1 MTIKLRIPGQREA
14 VSSAAVRGASAG
26 GVSVQ
31 PVTGLLDAVEVV
43 EAYNLSAVA
52 RDRTAT
58 PAEFN
63 ANEDDI
69 LEIEVEGGFTLWTS
83 AQRYSDD
90 LALLKPDAV
99 GADGSVVVDRLPRT
113 SVSERGVKEWF
124 QSALRILRLKKDA
137 LVEAFEDPSQW
148 PADFVQDFG
157 VRKVSELTAWLASKL
172 AMRLIEG
179 HLNPAPGLYT
189 WEVATEK
196 RAQDAPMPPT
206 ATFNDFDVEK
216 PVLVFIHG
224 TASSTLGSFGAFLG
238 DEAQPHWRVLR
249 DAFGEHIY
257 ALEHRTMSESPIDN
271 AIQLVSALPRK
282 ARVYLVSHSRGGMVG
297 DLVCLKG
304 IEAQHISSF
313 KRDDAELADADAH
326 DRRNLEKLAAAI
338 AQKQLRIERFVRC
351 ASPARGTLLAG
362 ENIDTFLSV
371 LTNLVGLIPGI
382 GGTPLYEVV
391 KRVTLQIVKNRT
403 KPELIPGIEAMMPTS
418 PLVAFLNDA
427 DEEAAG
433 VLGVVAGDIEGG
445 GWLKRLGVFL
455 TDHALYENK
464 DNDLVVNTDSMF
476 HGARRGEAYYVF
488 DQGADVSHFNYFKN
502 ERTRAS
508 LLAWLGAKPGEIPP
522 GFSEIGEGEVEPVPM
537 LRSMQTRAG
546 VMQPIVFVLPGI
558 MGSHLTVGDSRVWLN
573 YLALLAG
580 GLGDLSD
587 VEAKNIQPASLI
599 GDYYRKLCEYLAN
612 SHEVI
617 PFAYD
622 WRRSVGDTAKLL
634 AAEVEKAL
642 GRSTQPVRLLAHSM
656 GGLVARAMIA
666 QRPELWDR
674 ICDRDGGRFV
684 MLGTPNR
691 GSHTIIEALLGSA
704 TTIQQLALLDISHS
718 TFDITSIIARFPGVL
733 ELLPNEELFFR
744 DTTWKSY
751 NKNIKTGALCDG
763 TLLSR
768 AKTAMDGLATETPLK
783 HVDRVLYLAGA
794 SDRTVRKV
802 EIVNRRVVLEATTEG
817 DGRVTYQSG
826 KLPGVGM
833 WYTDAEH
840 GDLANHE
847 PAFPAIL
854 DLLERGTTTRLKTAP
869 PSIARGG
876 EAIYRALPEPVLYPT
891 QASLTAG
898 LMGQKRPKPYRKGAR
913 AGFRVTVVHSDLR
926 YARFPV
932 VVGHYQGDTIVG
944 AEAQIDRILDGALS
958 QRYGLGLY
966 PGEFGSVSVVL
977 RDPNAMQKALGLP
990 RGAIVIGLGK
1000 WGELSSAQLG
1010 NLIRR
1015 AALQYVLQLDDC
1027 QCDPAESGPNVAAA
1041 GLSILLIGGNST
1053 TNIAT
1058 GDSVGAILRGIA
1070 QANRELEARAGDTKR
1085 IAEIEIIELFAD
1097 TAIEAAHAV
1106 NRLAK
1111 LVGDEL
1117 GTEIEAVPLLRRGR
1131 EGRTRLTPTAARDP
1145 WRRWEISAVQTAEPA
1160 PKPRIAGALAERLK
1174 RAITATQN
1182 PDQELLGALAE
1193 LAFGD
1198 VADGPVTH
1206 REIRFL
1212 TLSDRA
1218 RAEAITQQRQP
1229 ELVERLIKDSIT
1241 RTAFREQEARVLFE
1255 LMIPTDLK
1263 DGLAQLDNVVFVV
1276 DAETAAYPWEL
1287 MGTGAEPLCVAKGLV
1302 RQLQTTRYRPH
1313 LGARAAQMAYVVG
1326 DPIVSLPFRQ
1336 LAGAR
1341 AEAQAVAEML
1351 RGQFDVTYQEEP
1363 LTALDVLAG
1372 LYAKPY
1378 RIVHLAG
1385 HGHYESPTT
1394 PGGKAR
1400 SGMVLDNGVFLTAVE
1415 IGQMQQ
1421 VPELVFLNCCHIG
1434 QTGPETPG
1442 NSSSVEFNRL
1452 AASVSRELIEM
1463 GVRAVVAAGWAVRDD
1478 AALHFAKV
1486 FYKAML
1492 DGETFGRALKSAR
1505 RDTWQRFTDC
1515 NTWGAYQAYGDPD
1528 YRLDPTAARTPGSAD
1543 RYVDAAEFVEAI
1555 NDIARAGADPSTSTK
1570 SRASA
1575 SEQLDTLVKGGPVDW
1590 MGLTGVLMAIGYAYG
1605 ELGRLDTANRYL
1617 LAALEGEGTENTVT
1631 LHAVEQLAN
1640 FESRLAATV
1649 ARSAKDAAAKQQARE
1664 ELVRAVHRLN
1674 GVLELAKTGERYALL
1689 ASAYKRLASLHDDPR
1704 EIRDNLAL
1712 AASNYRLAHERA
1724 LERKGLDPYPVLNWL
1739 SAAALLGTP
1748 VSDAETLLA
1757 RSEAAASER
1766 FTASRKFFEAV
1777 TIPDAAL
1784 VRALGTGALARGAE
1798 SSREVE
1804 RLARLYQDTITQTL
1818 PSNREIDSAL
1828 AQIEIM
1834 AALVEKLGG
1843 NSAAA
1848 ESTAS
1853 ALRMLRQTITG
1864 EAQASSANGG
1874 NTPAGAAS
1882 AETGNP
1888 AARRKQESKTASVK
1902 GSRPAKTKAARKP
1915 KKKRRSD
1922 N

>member
-1 MTIKLRIPGQREA
+1 MPIKLRIPGQPET
-14 VSSAAVRGASAG
+14 VSSAAARGASAG
-26 GVSVQ
+26 GISVQ

-43 EAYNLSAVA
+43 EAFNLSAAA
-52 RDRTAT
+52 RDRTAA
-58 PAEFN
+58 PAEFD
-63 ANEDDI
+63 ALDDDI

-90 LALLKPDAV
+90 LAVLKPDAV
-99 GADGSVVVDRLPRT
+99 GADGSVFVDRLPRT

-137 LVEAFEDPSQW
+137 LADALEDPKQW
-148 PADFVQDFG
+148 PRDFVQAFG

-196 RAQDAPMPPT
+196 RAQNAPPSPT
-206 ATFNDFDVEK
+206 VTFHDFDIEK
-216 PVLVFIHG
+216 PLLVFIHG

-249 DAFGEHIY
+249 DTFGEDIY
-257 ALEHRTMSESPIDN
+257 AFEHRTMSESPIDN

-297 DLVCLKG
+297 DLVCLQG
-304 IEAQHISSF
+304 IEAQHISNF
-313 KRDDAELADADAH
+313 KREDANLADADLH
-326 DRRNLEKLAAAI
+326 DRKNLEKLAAAI

-476 HGARRGEAYYVF
+476 HGARRGAAYYVF

-522 GFSEIGEGEVEPVPM
+522 GFSAIGEGEVEPVPM

-558 MGSHLTVGDSRVWLN
+558 MGSHLTVGESRVWLN

-587 VEAKNIQPASLI
+587 IETKNIQPASLI
-599 GDYYRKLCEYLAN
+599 GDYYRKLCEHLAN

-622 WRRSVGDTAKLL
+622 WRKSVGDTAKLL

-642 GRSTQPVRLLAHSM
+642 GRSTHPVRLLAHSM

-666 QRPELWDR
+666 QRPEIWDR
-674 ICDRDGGRFV
+674 ICNRDGGRFV

-718 TFDITSIIARFPGVL
+718 TFDITRIIARFPGVL
-733 ELLPNEELFFR
+733 ELLPYEDSFFR
-744 DTTWKSY
+744 DASWKGYS
-751 NKNIKTGALCDG
+751 KDIKTGAVPDG
-763 TLLSR
+763 ALLSR
-768 AKTAMDGLATETPLK
+768 AKTAMDGLATDTPLK
-783 HVDRVLYLAGA
+783 HVDRVLYIAGA
-794 SDRTVRKV
+794 SDRTVCKV

-826 KLPGVGM
+826 KLPGVAM

-869 PSIARGG
+869 PSVARGG
-876 EAIYRALPEPVLYPT
+876 AATYRALPEPVLYPT
-891 QASLTAG
+891 QTSLTSG

-913 AGFRVTVVHSDLR
+913 GGFRVTVVHSDLR

-944 AEAQIDRILDGALS
+944 AEAQIDRMLDGALS

-977 RDPNAMQKALGLP
+977 RDPNAIQRALGLP

-1027 QCDPAESGPNVAAA
+1027 QCDAAESGPNVAA

-1053 TNIAT
+1053 TNIAI

-1085 IAEIEIIELFAD
+1085 IAEIEIVELFAD

-1106 NRLAK
+1106 NRLAG

-1117 GTEIEAVPLLRRGR
+1117 GTKIEAVPLLRRGR

-1145 WRRWEISAVQTAEPA
+1145 WRRWEISAVQAAASA
-1160 PKPRIAGALAERLK
+1160 PKPRISASLAERLK
-1174 RAITATQN
+1174 RAIIATQQ
-1182 PDQELLGALAE
+1182 PDPELLGALAE
-1193 LAFGD
+1193 LAIGE
-1198 VADGPVTH
+1198 VGDGPVSR

-1263 DGLAQLDNVVFVV
+1263 DSLAQLDNVVFVV

-1302 RQLQTTRYRPH
+1302 RQLQTTRYRSH
-1313 LGARAAQMAYVVG
+1313 LGARATQMAYVVG
-1326 DPIVSLPFRQ
+1326 DPIVNLPFRQ

-1341 AEAQAVAEML
+1341 AEARTVAEML
-1351 RGQFDVTYQEEP
+1351 HGQFEVAYEEEP

-1434 QTGPETPG
+1434 QTGPEAPG
-1442 NSSSVEFNRL
+1442 NVSPVEFNRL

-1478 AALHFAKV
+1478 AALHFAKA

-1505 RDTWQRFTDC
+1505 RDTWQRFADC

-1555 NDIARAGADPSTSTK
+1555 NDIARRGADPSTSTK

-1575 SEQLDTLVKGGPVDW
+1575 SDQLDTLVKGCPVDW
-1590 MGLTGVLMAIGYAYG
+1590 MGQTGVLMAIGYAYG

-1640 FESRLAATV
+1640 FEARLAATI

-1664 ELVRAVHRLN
+1664 ELVRAVHRLQ

-1704 EIRDNLAL
+1704 EIRDNLIL
-1712 AASNYRLAHERA
+1712 AATNYRLAHERA
-1724 LERKGLDPYPVLNWL
+1724 LERRGLDPYPVLNWL
-1739 SAAALLGTP
+1739 SAAALLGAP

-1766 FTASRKFFEAV
+1766 FAASRNFFEAV
-1777 TIPDAAL
+1777 SIPDAAL
-1784 VRALGTGALARGAE
+1784 IRALGSGALARGTE
-1798 SSREVE
+1798 SGREVE

-1834 AALVEKLGG
+1834 AALVEKLGDKDG
-1843 NSAAA
+1843 AAA
-1848 ESTAS
+1848 ATAS
-1853 ALRMLRQTITG
+1853 ALRALRQTITG
-1864 EAQASSANGG
+1864 APQAATAKNKSTLPGTDSG
-1874 NTPAGAAS
+1874 
-1882 AETGNP
+1882 ETAKP
-1888 AARRKQESKTASVK
+1888 AARRKQKSKTGPMKKSK
-1902 GSRPAKTKAARKP
+1902 PAKPKAAPKP
-1915 KKKRRSD
+1915 TKKRRSD
-1922 N
+1922 T

>member
-1 MTIKLRIPGQREA
+1 MPIKLRIPGQREA
-14 VSSAAVRGASAG
+14 VSSAAVRGSSAG

-31 PVTGLLDAVEVV
+31 PVTSLLDAVEVV
-43 EAYNLSAVA
+43 EAYNLSAAA
-52 RDRTAT
+52 RDRTAA
-58 PAEFN
+58 PAEFD

-83 AQRYSDD
+83 AQRYSDE
-90 LALLKPDAV
+90 LALLKPEAV
-99 GADGSVVVDRLPRT
+99 AADGSVVVDRLPRT
-113 SVSERGVKEWF
+113 SVSERGVKDWF

-137 LVEAFEDPSQW
+137 LADAFEDPSQW
-148 PADFVQDFG
+148 PKDFVQDFG
-157 VRKVSELTAWLASKL
+157 VRKVSELTAWLACKL
-172 AMRLIEG
+172 AMRLIED
-179 HLNPAPGLYT
+179 HLNPGPGLYT

-196 RAQDAPMPPT
+196 RAKDAPMPPT
-206 ATFNDFDVEK
+206 ATFDDFDVEK
-216 PVLVFIHG
+216 PILVFIHG
-224 TASSTLGSFGAFLG
+224 TASSTLGSFGAFLA

-249 DAFGEHIY
+249 DAFGEQIY
-257 ALEHRTMSESPIDN
+257 AFEHRTISESPIDN

-304 IEAQHISSF
+304 IEAQRVSSF
-313 KRDDAELADADAH
+313 KRDDADLEDADVH
-326 DRRNLEKLAAAI
+326 DRKNLEKLAAAI
-338 AQKQLRIERFVRC
+338 AQKQIRIERFVRC

-362 ENIDTFLSV
+362 ENVDTFLSV

-427 DEEAAG
+427 DEEATG

-455 TDHALYENK
+455 TDHALYENR

-488 DQGADVSHFNYFKN
+488 DQGGDVNHFNYFKN

-508 LLAWLGAKPGEIPP
+508 LLAWLGARPGEIPP
-522 GFSEIGEGEVEPVPM
+522 GFSVIGEGEVEPVPM

-546 VMQPIVFVLPGI
+546 ATQPIVFVLPGI
-558 MGSHLTVGDSRVWLN
+558 MGSHLTMGENRVWLN

-580 GLGDLSD
+580 GLGDLSNVD
-587 VEAKNIQPASLI
+587 AKNIQPASLI
-599 GDYYRKLCEYLAN
+599 GDYYRNLCEYLAN

-642 GRSTQPVRLLAHSM
+642 RRSSQPIRLLAHSM

-666 QRPELWDR
+666 QRPDMWDR
-674 ICDRDGGRFV
+674 ICDRDGSRFI

-704 TTIQQLALLDISHS
+704 TTIQQLALLDIHHS

-733 ELLPNEELFFR
+733 ELLPNEDFFFR
-744 DTTWKSY
+744 DATWKSFS
-751 NKNIKTGALCDG
+751 KDIKTGAVPASA
-763 TLLSR
+763 LLSR
-768 AKTAMDGLATETPLK
+768 AKTAMDGLATETPIK
-783 HVDRVLYLAGA
+783 HIDRVFYIAGS

-854 DLLERGTTTRLKTAP
+854 DLLERGTTTRLKTVP
-869 PSIARGG
+869 PSVARGG
-876 EAIYRALPEPVLYPT
+876 EATYRALPEPVLYPT

-898 LMGQKRPKPYRKGAR
+898 LMGQQRPKPYRKGAR
-913 AGFRVTVVHSDLR
+913 GGFRVTVVHSDLR

-944 AEAQIDRILDGALS
+944 AEAQIDRMLDGALS

-977 RDPNAMQKALGLP
+977 RDPNAIQKALGLP
-990 RGAIVIGLGK
+990 HGAIVIGLGK

-1027 QCDPAESGPNVAAA
+1027 QCDPKEGAPNVASA

-1058 GDSVGAILRGIA
+1058 GDSVGAILRGVA
-1070 QANRELEARAGDTKR
+1070 QANRELEARAGDTRR

-1097 TAIEAAHAV
+1097 TAIEAAHSV
-1106 NRLAK
+1106 NRLTK

-1145 WRRWEISAVQTAEPA
+1145 WRRWEISAVQTAESA
-1160 PKPRIAGALAERLK
+1160 RKPRITAPLAERLK
-1174 RAITATQN
+1174 RAIIGTQN
-1182 PDQELLGALAE
+1182 PDPELLGALAE

-1198 VADGPVTH
+1198 VANGPVTH

-1326 DPIVSLPFRQ
+1326 DPIVNPPFRQ

-1351 RGQFDVTYQEEP
+1351 RGQFEVTYHEEP

-1478 AALHFAKV
+1478 AALDFAKA
-1486 FYKAML
+1486 FYKAIL

-1505 RDTWQRFTDC
+1505 RDTWQRFSDC

-1528 YRLDPTAARTPGSAD
+1528 YRLDPTA
-1543 RYVDAAEFVEAI
+1543 
-1555 NDIARAGADPSTSTK
+1555 
-1570 SRASA
+1570 
-1575 SEQLDTLVKGGPVDW
+1575 GPHTERRRP
-1590 MGLTGVLMAIGYAYG
+1590 LCRC
-1605 ELGRLDTANRYL
+1605 GR
-1617 LAALEGEGTENTVT
+1617 V
-1631 LHAVEQLAN
+1631 
-1640 FESRLAATV
+1640 
-1649 ARSAKDAAAKQQARE
+1649 
-1664 ELVRAVHRLN
+1664 
-1674 GVLELAKTGERYALL
+1674 
-1689 ASAYKRLASLHDDPR
+1689 
-1704 EIRDNLAL
+1704 
-1712 AASNYRLAHERA
+1712 
-1724 LERKGLDPYPVLNWL
+1724 
-1739 SAAALLGTP
+1739 
-1748 VSDAETLLA
+1748 
-1757 RSEAAASER
+1757 
-1766 FTASRKFFEAV
+1766 
-1777 TIPDAAL
+1777 
-1784 VRALGTGALARGAE
+1784 
-1798 SSREVE
+1798 
-1804 RLARLYQDTITQTL
+1804 
-1818 PSNREIDSAL
+1818 
-1828 AQIEIM
+1828 
-1834 AALVEKLGG
+1834 
-1843 NSAAA
+1843 
-1848 ESTAS
+1848 
-1853 ALRMLRQTITG
+1853 
-1864 EAQASSANGG
+1864 
-1874 NTPAGAAS
+1874 
-1882 AETGNP
+1882 
-1888 AARRKQESKTASVK
+1888 
-1902 GSRPAKTKAARKP
+1902 
-1915 KKKRRSD
+1915 RRSD
-1922 N
+1922 QRHRPNRG

>member
-1 MTIKLRIPGQREA
+1 MPIKLRIPGQPET

-31 PVTGLLDAVEVV
+31 PVTSLLDALEVV
-43 EAYNLSAVA
+43 EAYNLSAAA
-52 RDRTAT
+52 RDRTAA
-58 PAEFN
+58 PAEFD

-83 AQRYSDD
+83 AQRYSND

-99 GADGSVVVDRLPRT
+99 AADGSVLVDKLPRT

-124 QSALRILRLKKDA
+124 QSALRILRLKKDPLA
-137 LVEAFEDPSQW
+137 DAFENPSQW
-148 PADFVQDFG
+148 PKDFVQTFG

-172 AMRLIEG
+172 IMRLIEG
-179 HLNPAPGLYT
+179 HLNPGPGLYT
-189 WEVATEK
+189 WQVATEK
-196 RAQDAPMPPT
+196 RAKDAPLPPT
-206 ATFNDFDVEK
+206 ASFDDFDIEK
-216 PVLVFIHG
+216 PLLVFVHG
-224 TASSTLGSFGAFLG
+224 TASSTLGSFGAFLA

-249 DAFGEHIY
+249 DAFGEQIY
-257 ALEHRTMSESPIDN
+257 AFEHRTMSESPIDN

-282 ARVYLVSHSRGGMVG
+282 AHVYLVSHSRGGMVG
-297 DLVCLKG
+297 DLVCLNDIK
-304 IEAQHISSF
+304 AQHISSF
-313 KRDDAELADADAH
+313 KRASADLADADAH
-326 DRRNLEKLAAAI
+326 DRKNLEKLAAAI
-338 AQKQLRIERFVRC
+338 AHKQLHIERFVRC

-403 KPELIPGIEAMMPTS
+403 EPELIPGIEAMMPSS
-418 PLVAFLNDA
+418 PLVAFLNNSGG
-427 DEEAAG
+427 EAAG
-433 VLGVVAGDIEGG
+433 ALGVVAGDIEGG

-455 TDHALYENK
+455 TDHALYENG

-476 HGARRGEAYYVF
+476 HGAERRAAYYVF

-508 LLAWLGAKPGEIPP
+508 LLAWLGAKGSEIPP
-522 GFSEIGEGEVEPVPM
+522 GFNTIGEGEVEPVPM

-546 VMQPIVFVLPGI
+546 VTQPIVFVLPGI
-558 MGSHLTVGDSRVWLN
+558 MGSHLTVDDSRVWLN

-580 GLGDLSD
+580 GLSDLSAID
-587 VEAKNIQPASLI
+587 AKNIQPASLI

-622 WRRSVGDTAKLL
+622 WRKSIGDTAKLL
-634 AAEVEKAL
+634 ATEVEKAL
-642 GRSTQPVRLLAHSM
+642 GRSSQPVRLLAHSM
-656 GGLVARAMIA
+656 GGLVVRAVIA
-666 QRPELWDR
+666 QRPDLWDR
-674 ICDRDGGRFV
+674 LCDRDGGRFV

-691 GSHTIIEALLGSA
+691 GSHSIVEALLGTA
-704 TTIQQLALLDISHS
+704 TTIQQLALLDLSHS
-718 TFDITSIIARFPGVL
+718 TLDITSIIARFPGIL
-733 ELLPNEELFFR
+733 ELLPNEDSFFR
-744 DTTWKSY
+744 DATWKAF
-751 NKNIKTGALCDG
+751 NKDIKSGAVPDGALL
-763 TLLSR
+763 TR
-768 AKTAMDGLATETPLK
+768 ARTIMNGLAVETPLK
-783 HVDRVLYLAGA
+783 HVDRVFYIAG
-794 SDRTVRKV
+794 SSGRTVRKV
-802 EIVNRRVVLEATTEG
+802 EIVNRRIVLEATTDG
-817 DGRVTYQSG
+817 DGRVTYESG
-826 KLPGVGM
+826 KLSGVGM
-833 WYTDAEH
+833 WYADAEH

-847 PAFPAIL
+847 PTFPAIL

-869 PSIARGG
+869 PSVARGG
-876 EAIYRALPEPVLYPT
+876 EAAYRALPEPVLYPT

-898 LMGQKRPKPYRKGAR
+898 LMGQKRLKPYRKGAKG
-913 AGFRVTVVHSDLR
+913 GFRVSVVHSDLR

-944 AEAQIDRILDGALS
+944 AEAQLDRMLDGALS
-958 QRYGLGLY
+958 QRYSLGLY

-977 RDPNAMQKALGLP
+977 RDPNAIQKALGLP
-990 RGAIVIGLGK
+990 RGAVVIGLGK

-1027 QCDPAESGPNVAAA
+1027 ECDSKESSPNMATA

-1070 QANRELEARAGDTKR
+1070 QANRELDARAGDSSC
-1085 IAEIEIIELFAD
+1085 IAEIEIVELFAD

-1145 WRRWEISAVQTAEPA
+1145 WRRWEISAVQAVESA
-1160 PKPRIAGALAERLK
+1160 PKPRIATPLAERIK
-1174 RAITATQN
+1174 RAIVATEK
-1182 PDQELLGALAE
+1182 PDPELLGALAE

-1198 VADGPVTH
+1198 AAERPTTH

-1218 RAEAITQQRQP
+1218 RAEAVTQQRQP

-1255 LMIPTDLK
+1255 LLIPTELK

-1276 DAETAAYPWEL
+1276 DSETAAYPWEL
-1287 MGTGAEPLCVAKGLV
+1287 MGAGAEPLCVAKGLV
-1302 RQLQTTRYRPH
+1302 RQLQTPRYRPH

-1341 AEAQAVAEML
+1341 AEARAVAQML
-1351 RGQFDVTYQEEP
+1351 RGQFEVVYEEEP
-1363 LTALDVLAG
+1363 LTALEVLAG

-1415 IGQMQQ
+1415 IAQMQQ

-1442 NSSSVEFNRL
+1442 NVSPIEFNRL

-1463 GVRAVVAAGWAVRDD
+1463 GVRSVVAAGWAVRDD
-1478 AALHFAKV
+1478 AALHFAKA
-1486 FYKAML
+1486 FYKSML

-1505 RDTWQRFTDC
+1505 RDTWQRFADC

-1528 YRLDPTAARTPGSAD
+1528 YRLDPTGARAPGGAG

-1555 NDIARAGADPSTSTK
+1555 NDIARTGADPSTSTK

-1575 SEQLDTLVKGGPVDW
+1575 SDRLDTLVKGCPVDW
-1590 MGLTGVLMAIGYAYG
+1590 MSQTGVLMAIGYAYG
-1605 ELGRLDTANRYL
+1605 ELGRLDAANRYL
-1617 LAALEGEGTENTVT
+1617 LAALEGEGTENTAT

-1640 FESRLAATV
+1640 FEARLATTL

-1664 ELVRAVHRLN
+1664 ELVQAVHRLQ

-1689 ASAYKRLASLHDDPR
+1689 GSAYKRLASLHDDPQQ
-1704 EIRDNLAL
+1704 IRDNLAL
-1712 AASNYRLAHERA
+1712 AATNYRLAHERA
-1724 LERKGLDPYPVLNWL
+1724 LERRGLDPYPVLNWL
-1739 SAAALLGTP
+1739 SAAALLGAP
-1748 VSDAETLLA
+1748 VSDVETLLA
-1757 RSEAAASER
+1757 RSEAAAAER
-1766 FTASRKFFEAV
+1766 FAASRKFFEAV
-1777 TIPDAAL
+1777 AIPDAAL
-1784 VRALGTGALARGAE
+1784 VRTLGAGVLAQGAK
-1798 SSREVE
+1798 SYREVE
-1804 RLARLYQDTITQTL
+1804 RLARLYQDTITQTS

-1834 AALVEKLGG
+1834 AALVEKLGEKDG
-1843 NSAAA
+1843 AAA
-1848 ESTAS
+1848 STAR

-1864 EAQASSANGG
+1864 E
-1874 NTPAGAAS
+1874 TPAATAKGESTPPGIAAAAS
-1882 AETGNP
+1882 TTP
-1888 AARRKQESKTASVK
+1888 SARTKTTPVK
-1902 GSRPAKTKAARKP
+1902 ERKP
-1915 KKKRRSD
+1915 KRSRIARKTRKKRRS
-1922 N
+1922 NT